1 MSARINKKR
10 LGGALAVLLLLFLI
24 VGGVAEVV
32 KGPPDAGAD
41 DNPPPAPQECASQ
54 VHFFAVDTP
63 NNFFGPAS
71 DGDVTKQ
78 KAELKYRRCLDPSLV
93 VAHAHTWGIPGFAE
107 LNGDEQFAQKTRDLI
122 NDREAWR
129 FVVSVMEE
137 LEAASQASFESMSG
151 PYQTLYMLDGLTDV
165 PLIRKAAPDR
175 PSFEVIRFV
184 HPDGRVV
191 NLKLD
196 CGFQPVAQDFPGI
209 PPVEAAPPSGQP
221 APPSTPQGP
230 PPSVPESKCP
240 PPPGVPPRFW
250 DYEKCE
256 KKNSDFDYQQ
266 NQSPARQD
274 PQDNT
279 TSGVNTGPTPG
290 APPAPFVPP
299 QGPTPQPNTPA
310 PPPIPGGYDSGSPS
324 GSGTPGGSTTNPD
337 GTTEGGGATPAPS
350 GPPVTVDT
358 GTHDGDG
365 GGF

>member
-10 LGGALAVLLLLFLI
+10 LGAAAVILLLLFFV
-24 VGGVAEVV
+24 VGGVSQVV
-32 KGPPDAGAD
+32 KDPEAGAD
-41 DNPPPAPQECASQ
+41 DSPPPTAPSECASQ

-71 DGDVTKQ
+71 DGDVAKQ

-93 VAHAHTWGIPGFAE
+93 VAHAYAWGIPGFAE

-122 NDREAWR
+122 NNREAWR

-137 LEAASQASFESMSG
+137 LEGASQASIENMSG

-230 PPSVPESKCP
+230 PPPTTGDVPKCP
-240 PPPGVPPRFW
+240 NGQPIPPDGVCPKNQNQNIDRNPDLPPQIGGEGTTPVGVDPGPPTAPVDSPSGCLGPCPTTPPP
-250 DYEKCE
+250 
-256 KKNSDFDYQQ
+256 
-266 NQSPARQD
+266 
-274 PQDNT
+274 
-279 TSGVNTGPTPG
+279 
-290 APPAPFVPP
+290 APPAPGVTVPVSNGGNTGVTAP
-299 QGPTPQPNTPA
+299 PTSAAPPA
-310 PPPIPGGYDSGSPS
+310 PPVSVSPQ
-324 GSGTPGGSTTNPD
+324 T
-337 GTTEGGGATPAPS
+337 
-350 GPPVTVDT
+350 PVTSP
-358 GTHDGDG
+358 
-365 GGF
+365 